1 MNDRQPRRRK
11 VRDMKQISVL
21 VLILLVVLLVALSAC
36 GGEAEPTALPVTNTV
51 APTATDAPA
60 PPATP
65 EPTETTAPTATAT
78 PPPPTATATATTAPD
93 AAAPPLIDEEEAILI
108 LAPGNGSRVSSPV
121 VVSGEADPTF
131 EQSLAARLV
140 TIDGE
145 ELVLEP
151 GIIAANL
158 GQRGSFEIEVPFNV
172 QEEVQAWIQVF
183 ANSARDGGITHLS
196 SVAVTLLPEGPAE
209 VAEATPQ
216 PERIVID
223 QPAAGDVAEG
233 GTLEVS
239 GRALAGFEQTL
250 IVELLDASGEVMAT
264 EPIIVDAPDLG
275 QPGTFE
281 TELTY
286 SIDAPMPA
294 RLQLRDPSPAFG
306 GDVHL
311 SSVEIRL
318 EP

>member
-1 MNDRQPRRRK
+1 
-11 VRDMKQISVL
+11 MKQFSVISLLAVLLL
-21 VLILLVVLLVALSAC
+21 VLPAC
-36 GGEAEPTALPVTNTV
+36 GGEAEPTAPAATDTV
-51 APTATDAPA
+51 APTATDDTRPTE
-60 PPATP
+60 TP
-65 EPTETTAPTATAT
+65 EPTETTAATATAT
-78 PPPPTATATATTAPD
+78 SLPPTATATATTVPD
-93 AAAPPLIDEEEAILI
+93 AAAPPLIDVEEAILI
-108 LAPGNGSRVSSPV
+108 LTPGNGSRVSSPV

-145 ELVLEP
+145 ELVMEP

-158 GQRGSFEIEVPFNV
+158 GQRGPFEIEVPFNV

-183 ANSARDGGITHLS
+183 ASSARDGGITHLS
-196 SVAVTLLPEGPAE
+196 SVAVTLLPEGPSE
-209 VAEATPQ
+209 VVEATPQ

-233 GTLEVS
+233 GTLVVS
-239 GRALAGFEQTL
+239 GRGLAGFEQTL
-250 IVELLDASGEVMAT
+250 IVELLNASGEVIAMD
-264 EPIIVDAPDLG
+264 PIIVDAPDLG

-286 SIDAPMPA
+286 SIDAPMSA

>member
-1 MNDRQPRRRK
+1 
-11 VRDMKQISVL
+11 MKRLSVFISL
-21 VLILLVVLLVALSAC
+21 AILLLALPAC
-36 GGEAEPTALPVTNTV
+36 GGEAEPTAPAATNTIT
-51 APTATDAPA
+51 PTATAL
-60 PPATP
+60 PPTATP

-78 PPPPTATATATTAPD
+78 PPPPTATATATTVPD
-93 AAAPPLIDEEEAILI
+93 TAAPPLIDETEAILI
-108 LAPGNGSRVSSPV
+108 LTPGNGSRVTSPV
-121 VVSGEADPTF
+121 IVSGEADPTF
-131 EQSLAARLV
+131 EQSLVARLV

-145 ELVLEP
+145 ELVMEP

-158 GQRGSFEIEVPFNV
+158 GQRGPFEIEVPFNI

-183 ANSARDGGITHLS
+183 ASSARDGGITHLS
-196 SVAVTLLPEGPAE
+196 SVAVTLQPEGPVE
-209 VAEATPQ
+209 VVEATPQ

-233 GTLEVS
+233 GTLVVS
-239 GRALAGFEQTL
+239 GRGLAGFEQTL
-250 IVELLDASGEVMAT
+250 IVELLDASGEVIAM
-264 EPIIVDAPDLG
+264 EPIIVNAPDLG

-286 SIDAPMPA
+286 SVDAPMPA

-318 EP
+318 QP

>member
-1 MNDRQPRRRK
+1 
-11 VRDMKQISVL
+11 MKQPPIL
-21 VLILLVVLLVALSAC
+21 ILFLILLLALSAC
-36 GGEAEPTALPVTNTV
+36 GGEAEPIALPATDTVTPTTTALP
-51 APTATDAPA
+51 PT
-60 PPATP
+60 ATP
-65 EPTETTAPTATAT
+65 EPTGTTAPTDTATA
-78 PPPPTATATATTAPD
+78 PPPTLTATATTAPD
-93 AAAPPLIDEEEAILI
+93 AAAPPLIDEGEAILI
-108 LAPGNGSRVSSPV
+108 LTPGNGSRVTSPI

-158 GQRGSFEIEVPFNV
+158 GQRGPFEIEVPFNV
-172 QEEVQAWIQVF
+172 REEVRAWIQVF
-183 ANSARDGGITHLS
+183 ASSARDGGITHLS
-196 SVAVTLLPEGPAE
+196 SVAVTLLPEGA
-209 VAEATPQ
+209 ANDMEATPQ

-223 QPAAGDVAEG
+223 QPIAGDVVEG
-233 GTLEVS
+233 GTLPVS

-250 IVELLDASGEVMAT
+250 IAELLDASGAVIAM